1 MLFRLTD
8 ADHELRRA
16 LFDLI
21 CYGNGAPQAGWTLA
35 LPITLPLLAVVSLY
49 TAGASRLW
57 RRSGRGRRLRS
68 RQDFQFAAGWAVLAF
83 ALVSPIHALGEHVFA
98 AHMIEHEL
106 LMAVAAPLLVASRP
120 TAAMM
125 WALPVQLR
133 QIFGAAGHANT
144 LRAIW
149 SFISRPVVAT
159 VLHGAAIWIWHVP
172 ALFEAALQ
180 QGFLHYAQHASF
192 LGTGLLFW
200 WVLLPRPGREHACG
214 NAVMHLF
221 FTSLHTGLLGVLLVV
236 SPKLW
241 YPANAVGSDLWGL
254 SPLEDQQ
261 LAGLIMWIPAGL
273 IYGGAALL
281 SVAFWIQTSSRR
293 HQAPQELRIV

>member
-1 MLFRLTD
+1 MSFD
-8 ADHELRRA
+8 A
-16 LFDLI
+16 LFSTSI

-35 LPITLPLLAVVSLY
+35 LPITLPLAAILLLY
-49 TAGASRLW
+49 VAGANRLW

-68 RQDFQFAAGWAVLAF
+68 RQAFQFAAGWAVLAF

-106 LMAVAAPLLVASRP
+106 LMVVAAPLLVASRP

-149 SFISRPVVAT
+149 AFISRPVVAT
-159 VLHGAAIWIWHVP
+159 VLHGAAIWIWHLP

-200 WVLLPRPGREHACG
+200 WVLLPRPGREHARG

-221 FTSLHTGLLGVLLVV
+221 FTSLHTGLLGALLVV

-241 YPANAVGSDLWGL
+241 YPANAAGSDLWGL

-281 SVAFWIQTSSRR
+281 LVAFWIQTSSRR